1 MQQPE
6 QRSVTEHNG
15 KAAPCQG
22 LAKDSV
28 TGAGED
34 ISLNTEKGADRSL
47 QISPP
52 LGTAGQDNTIGIK
65 QYSTHEVIS
74 LAMVRWK
81 V

>member
-34 ISLNTEKGADRSL
+34 ISLSSEKGADRYP

-52 LGTAGQDNTIGIK
+52 LGPARQANTIGIK
-65 QYSTHEVIS
+65 WYSAHEVIS